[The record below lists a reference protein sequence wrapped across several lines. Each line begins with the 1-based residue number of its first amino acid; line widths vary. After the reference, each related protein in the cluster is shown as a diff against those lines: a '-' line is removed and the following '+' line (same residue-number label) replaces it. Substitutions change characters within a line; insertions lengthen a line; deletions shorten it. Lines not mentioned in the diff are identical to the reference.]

1 MTNISLKDIY
11 IRFFRIGTL
20 LLGGGY
26 VILPLL
32 QSEIAEKY
40 ECITDDEICEYYAL
54 SQSLPGVIAINT
66 AVFVGYKL
74 ARTKGALAAITGMVT
89 PAFLSII
96 LLANLLTQIVHISFV
111 QNLFTG
117 VGIGVLALLFQAVNE
132 MWKKSIVD
140 KGAFIIF
147 LASFSAL
154 IVFKVFP
161 IYIVISGIILGIIIG
176 FFKSKKEVNK

>member
-32 QSEIAEKY
+32 QSEIAAKY
-40 ECITDDEICEYYAL
+40 EQISDDEVCEYYAI

-74 ARTKGALAAITGMVT
+74 ARTKGAIAAITGMVT
-89 PAFLSII
+89 PAFLCII
-96 LLANLLTQIVHISFV
+96 LLANLLTQIVHVPLV
-111 QNLFTG
+111 QSIFAG

-140 KGAFIIF
+140 KGALAIFFI
-147 LASFSAL
+147 SFTAL
-154 IVFKVFP
+154 LGFKILP
-161 IYIVISGIILGIIIG
+161 MYIVIAGIFLGVVIG
-176 FFKSKKEVNK
+176 YFRGRKV

>member
-1 MTNISLKDIY
+1 MTNVSLKDIY

-32 QSEIAEKY
+32 QSEISEKY
-40 ECITDDEICEYYAL
+40 DCITDDEVCEYYAL
-54 SQSLPGVIAINT
+54 SQSLPGVIAVNT
-66 AVFVGYKL
+66 AVFVGYRL

-89 PAFLSII
+89 PAFLCII
-96 LLANLLTQIVHISFV
+96 LLANLLTQIVHVPFV

-117 VGIGVLALLFQAVNE
+117 VGIGVLALLYQAVGE

-140 KGAFIIF
+140 KGAFLIF
-147 LASFSAL
+147 LASFISL

-161 IYIVISGIILGIIIG
+161 IYIVISGIFLGVILGFIKTKRETG
-176 FFKSKKEVNK
+176 K

>member
-32 QSEIAEKY
+32 QSEIAAKY
-40 ECITDDEICEYYAL
+40 EEITDDEVCEYYAI

-74 ARTKGALAAITGMVT
+74 ARTKGAIAAITGMVT
-89 PAFLSII
+89 PAFLCII
-96 LLANLLTQIVHISFV
+96 LLANLLAQVVHVSFV
-111 QNLFTG
+111 QSIFTG

-140 KGAFIIF
+140 NGALVIF
-147 LASFSAL
+147 FASFTAL
-154 IVFKVFP
+154 LGLKILP
-161 IYIVISGIILGIIIG
+161 MYIVIAGILLGVVIG
-176 FFKSKKEVNK
+176 FFKGRRA

>member
-1 MTNISLKDIY
+1 MTQIKIKDIF

-32 QSEIAEKY
+32 QSEIAAKY
-40 ECITDDEICEYYAL
+40 EEISDDEVCEYYAI

-74 ARTKGALAAITGMVT
+74 ARTKGAIAAITGMVT
-89 PAFLSII
+89 PAFLCII
-96 LLANLLTQIVHISFV
+96 LLANLLTQIVHLPLV
-111 QNLFTG
+111 QSIFTG

-132 MWKKSIVD
+132 MWKKSIID
-140 KGAFIIF
+140 RGALAIFFI
-147 LASFSAL
+147 SFTAL
-154 IVFKVFP
+154 LGFKVLP
-161 IYIVISGIILGIIIG
+161 MYIVIAGILLGAIIG
-176 FFKSKKEVNK
+176 WRKA

>member
-1 MTNISLKDIY
+1 MTTISLKDIY

-32 QSEIAEKY
+32 QSEIAAKY
-40 ECITDDEICEYYAL
+40 DQISDDEVCEYYAI

-66 AVFVGYKL
+66 AVFVGYRL
-74 ARTKGALAAITGMVT
+74 ARTKGAIAAITGMVT
-89 PAFLSII
+89 PAFLCII
-96 LLANLLTQIVHISFV
+96 LLANLLAQLVHLSFV
-111 QNLFTG
+111 QNLFAG

-140 KGAFIIF
+140 KGTLVIFFVSFI
-147 LASFSAL
+147 AL
-154 IVFKVFP
+154 LGLKVLP
-161 IYIVISGIILGIIIG
+161 MYIVIAGILLGIIIG
-176 FFKSKKEVNK
+176 YFKGKKA

>member
-1 MTNISLKDIY
+1 MITISLKDIY

-40 ECITDDEICEYYAL
+40 ACITDDDVCEYYAI
-54 SQSLPGVIAINT
+54 SQSLPGVIAVNT

-96 LLANLLTQIVHISFV
+96 LLANLLTQIVHVPFV
-111 QNLFTG
+111 QNIFLG

-140 KGAFIIF
+140 KGAFLIF
-147 LASFSAL
+147 LAAFTSL

-161 IYIVISGIILGIIIG
+161 IYIVISGIVLGVILGFIRSRRG
-176 FFKSKKEVNK
+176 VEK

>member
-1 MTNISLKDIY
+1 MTNVSLKDIY

-40 ECITDDEICEYYAL
+40 DCITDDDVCEYYAL
-54 SQSLPGVIAINT
+54 SQSLPGVIAVNT
-66 AVFVGYKL
+66 AVFVGYRL

-89 PAFLSII
+89 PAFLCII
-96 LLANLLTQIVHISFV
+96 LLANLLTQIVHVPFV
-111 QNLFTG
+111 QSLFAG
-117 VGIGVLALLFQAVNE
+117 VGIGVLALLFQAVGE

-140 KGAFIIF
+140 KGAFLIF
-147 LASFSAL
+147 LASFTAL
-154 IVFKVFP
+154 IGFKVFP
-161 IYIVISGIILGIIIG
+161 IYIVITGILLGVVLG
-176 FFKSKKEVNK
+176 WLRGKKA

>member
-1 MTNISLKDIY
+1 MANVSLKDIY

-40 ECITDDEICEYYAL
+40 DCITDDDVCEYYAL
-54 SQSLPGVIAINT
+54 SQSLPGVIAVNT
-66 AVFVGYKL
+66 AVFVGYRL

-89 PAFLSII
+89 PAFLCII
-96 LLANLLTQIVHISFV
+96 LLANLLTQIVHVPFV
-111 QNLFTG
+111 QSLFAG
-117 VGIGVLALLFQAVNE
+117 VGIGVLALLFQAVGG

-140 KGAFIIF
+140 KGAFLIF

-154 IVFKVFP
+154 VVFKVFP
-161 IYIVISGIILGIIIG
+161 IYIVITGILLGVVLG
-176 FFKSKKEVNK
+176 WLRGKKA